1 MENPGELCTFSSLLT
16 QWNSGCS
23 LPEAG
28 ASQMS
33 HRFLHLLSP
42 PLLLASCCLT
52 LPFFCFCAFR
62 SISEIFILPPY
73 RQRLAMV

>member
-1 MENPGELCTFSSLLT
+1 MENPRELCTLSSLLT

-52 LPFFCFCAFR
+52 LPFFCLFIAGRPVSSRVCA
-62 SISEIFILPPY
+62 SE
-73 RQRLAMV
+73 QRV

>member
-52 LPFFCFCAFR
+52 LLSALHARRNQSRRDREAEPA
-62 SISEIFILPPY
+62 
-73 RQRLAMV
+73 